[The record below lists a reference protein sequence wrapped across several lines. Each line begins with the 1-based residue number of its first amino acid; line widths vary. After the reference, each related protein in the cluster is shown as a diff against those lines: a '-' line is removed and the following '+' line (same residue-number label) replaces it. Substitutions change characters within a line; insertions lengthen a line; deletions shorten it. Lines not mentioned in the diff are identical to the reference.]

1 MHVLDRSFRT
11 GVSVR
16 LKGLKETRRTLFHQ
30 VGSFNKETE
39 VIGRNQIEVV
49 ELKSTIPK
57 STMTKGSNPG
67 FEQAKEITSEHEEK
81 SIEIITSFINEPKT
95 VSVFFTSSQQTRP
108 MSLKTHQCQTR
119 IFIPNCCKQ
128 LGLADL

>member
-1 MHVLDRSFRT
+1 MHVPDRSFRT

-16 LKGLKETRRTLFHQ
+16 LEGLKETRRMLFHQ
-30 VGSFNKETE
+30 VGSFREETE
-39 VIGRNQIEVV
+39 VTGRNQIEVL
-49 ELKSTIPK
+49 EPKSTIPK

-81 SIEIITSFINEPKT
+81 SVEIITSFINEPKM
-95 VSVFFTSSQQTRP
+95 VSVFFTSLQQTRP
-108 MSLKTHQCQTR
+108 MSLKTHQCQNR
-119 IFIPNCCKQ
+119 IFTPNCCQQ